1 MYIFSISGVVFVIV
15 SIIVSLAFILLMTKA
30 IIDDMSTTYSNNLLF
45 CVNTNVSVGLTVIIL
60 YICVLLMTLSSIGM
74 VFCRMVTA
82 YV

>member
-15 SIIVSLAFILLMTKA
+15 SIIVSLAFIVLMTKA

>member
-1 MYIFSISGVVFVIV
+1 MYIFGISGVVFVIV
-15 SIIVSLAFILLMTKA
+15 SIIVSLAFIVLMTKA
-30 IIDDMSTTYSNNLLF
+30 IIDDMSTAYSNNLLF

>member
-15 SIIVSLAFILLMTKA
+15 SIIVSLAFIVLMTKA
-30 IIDDMSTTYSNNLLF
+30 IIDDMSTAYSNNLLF
-45 CVNTNVSVGLTVIIL
+45 CVNTNVFVGLTVIIL

-74 VFCRMVTA
+74 VFCRMVTT

>member
-1 MYIFSISGVVFVIV
+1 MYIFGISGVVFVIV
-15 SIIVSLAFILLMTKA
+15 SIIVSLAFIVLMTKA